1 MGGGFFL
8 GFRATGNDRNSEPL
22 FEENEKELEWYLE
35 KYLEFPLV
43 EGRRAE
49 KAQKEITRYGESLF
63 LDVFQAKSS
72 LAIYEKLRDSGSVD
86 SLTIQIS
93 GGYGFNRLHWETM
106 KDPAS
111 ETPLGLAAKIVR

>member
-1 MGGGFFL
+1 MPLLRICEARTERGDIWEAAFSWDSGPQEMIEI
-8 GFRATGNDRNSEPL
+8 RNPFS
-22 FEENEKELEWYLE
+22 EENEKELEWYLE

-72 LAIYEKLRDSGSVD
+72 LAIYEKLRDSGS
-86 SLTIQIS
+86 
-93 GGYGFNRLHWETM
+93 
-106 KDPAS
+106 
-111 ETPLGLAAKIVR
+111 